1 MVRLIDY
8 IKKCL
13 KDENFRKVWEEENSD
28 LDPYIFDT
36 DSIEDELTIKEALKL
51 LNEVD
56 DTELN
61 SIIKNRGIH
70 PKVNSLATTEIIF
83 YENRNDCPVEDS
95 LTNISNEKLKSK
107 TLRNI
112 VELSIRGSSA
122 KPPLSVYVDDGI
134 FELRTKRASNIDRI
148 FYFFVIGNKIVMTN
162 GYIKKSQKLDD
173 QEFERAKRYRDDYM
187 KKFK

>member
-28 LDPYIFDT
+28 LDPYILGT

-61 SIIKNRGIH
+61 SIIK
-70 PKVNSLATTEIIF
+70 K
-83 YENRNDCPVEDS
+83 
-95 LTNISNEKLKSK
+95 
-107 TLRNI
+107 
-112 VELSIRGSSA
+112 
-122 KPPLSVYVDDGI
+122 
-134 FELRTKRASNIDRI
+134 
-148 FYFFVIGNKIVMTN
+148 
-162 GYIKKSQKLDD
+162 
-173 QEFERAKRYRDDYM
+173 
-187 KKFK
+187 